1 MFDKQM
7 TDALKADGEK
17 LRALTGEDHGPEF
30 FDACGYCDDD
40 LPPDEGEALEKLFL
54 RREAEAAA
62 QLWGE
67 EADPVF

>member
-7 TDALKADGEK
+7 TGALKADGEK

-30 FDACGYCDDD
+30 FDAGGYSDDN
-40 LPPDEGEALEKLFL
+40 LPPDEAEALEKLFL

-62 QLWGE
+62 QLWE
-67 EADPVF
+67 VEADPVF

>member
-30 FDACGYCDDD
+30 PDACGYHGDD
-40 LPPDEGEALEKLFL
+40 LPPDEAEALEELFL

-62 QLWGE
+62 QLWE
-67 EADPVF
+67 VEANPVF